1 MESQGLSKKTFQRNH
16 RLFEIFPPTL
26 AASLCQLLW
35 LPLWPSF
42 PSSLFSSTL
51 PVFWLVQ
58 NSMAKPVPMF
68 PGTFNGLAVLWHPE
82 TSERV
87 GSLECQGVLRRGQS
101 WGHSQLPPPGG
112 DIFTKLLYPLLARLW
127 PFWAPGSL
135 SPRATRPPP
144 APPGFLHSPIG
155 VPIITLQNPI
165 LCSPYCI
172 VWKVASFS
180 FSGFVPHQY
189 IGQCFV
195 TPTSLK
201 CFGRG
206 FVEPRPPAGIR
217 EDNSGAF
224 RWVFLWLLLLSS
236 SGNIIGTVHFAAA
249 SLLCPAVTQSI
260 RLSCS
265 SFSLGVEACL
275 SFVIALQFTPCNSKE
290 IDFSVFFFYP
300 RAFCT

>member
-1 MESQGLSKKTFQRNH
+1 MESQGLSKKTFQRDH

-35 LPLWPSF
+35 LLLWLLF
-42 PSSLFSSTL
+42 PRRYFLALFPFSDLCRIQWQSQS
-51 PVFWLVQ
+51 PCF
-58 NSMAKPVPMF
+58 
-68 PGTFNGLAVLWHPE
+68 LAL
-82 TSERV
+82 SIALQRA
-87 GSLECQGVLRRGQS
+87 GSLECQGVFRRGQS
-101 WGHSQLPPPGG
+101 WGHSQLLPPGG

-135 SPRATRPPP
+135 ASCHQPPLL
-144 APPGFLHSPIG
+144 PPHSLFAFPNRGPNYNSTKPHI
-155 VPIITLQNPI
+155 VFPI
-165 LCSPYCI
+165 LHCVESCKLFFFWICSAPIYWPVFCH
-172 VWKVASFS
+172 
-180 FSGFVPHQY
+180 PHLSQ
-189 IGQCFV
+189 
-195 TPTSLK
+195 
-201 CFGRG
+201 RG
-206 FVEPRPPAGIR
+206 FVDPRPPAGIR

-265 SFSLGVEACL
+265 SFSLGFEACL

-290 IDFSVFFFYP
+290 IDFSVFFFHP

>member
-1 MESQGLSKKTFQRNH
+1 
-16 RLFEIFPPTL
+16 
-26 AASLCQLLW
+26 
-35 LPLWPSF
+35 
-42 PSSLFSSTL
+42 
-51 PVFWLVQ
+51 
-58 NSMAKPVPMF
+58 MF
-68 PGTFNGLAVLWHPE
+68 PGTFNGLALLRHPK

-87 GSLECQGVLRRGQS
+87 GSSECQGVLRRG
-101 WGHSQLPPPGG
+101 GRVEDTPNC
-112 DIFTKLLYPLLARLW
+112 LLLGETFSPAFI
-127 PFWAPGSL
+127 PSPGSTLTFL
-135 SPRATRPPP
+135 STRKPF
-144 APPGFLHSPIG
+144 ASCQQTLCFIVFLHSPMG
-155 VPIITLQNPI
+155 VPIIIPHNPI

-172 VWKVASFS
+172 VRKVASFS
-180 FSGFVPHQY
+180 FSGFVTYQY

-236 SGNIIGTVHFAAA
+236 SDNIIGTVHFAAA

-265 SFSLGVEACL
+265 SFSLGFEACL

-290 IDFSVFFFYP
+290 IDFSIFFFP
-300 RAFCT
+300 IPGLFVHK